1 MKQIRQAILFAV
13 CMLAVAAWSQQGSQQ
28 SQPAQQGDD
37 HQQMGQGQGHG
48 MGHGHGAMSADEHLQ
63 MLSEKLN
70 LTDDQK
76 AKIKPILEQHLKER
90 DAIMKDQSLSMDQK
104 HEKMK
109 ASMDDSRAKIDP
121 ILNDQQ
127 KKQLDQMMQ
136 DMPGQGMGMHDH
148 KGTHQHGQAKDDSSP
163 K

>member
-1 MKQIRQAILFAV
+1 MKQIRQVILFAV
-13 CMLAVAAWSQQGSQQ
+13 CMLAVAAWSQQ

-48 MGHGHGAMSADEHLQ
+48 MGHGHGAMSADQHLQ

-76 AKIKPILEQHLKER
+76 AKIKPILEEHLKDR

-104 HEKMK
+104 HEKIK

-136 DMPGQGMGMHDH
+136 DMQNQGMGHDH
-148 KGTHQHGQAKDDSSP
+148 KGAHQHGQSKDDSSP

>member
-13 CMLAVAAWSQQGSQQ
+13 CMLAVAAWSQQG
-28 SQPAQQGDD
+28 QPAQQGDD
-37 HQQMGQGQGHG
+37 HQQMGQGHGHG

-76 AKIKPILEQHLKER
+76 AKIKPILEQHLKDR

-109 ASMDDSRAKIDP
+109 ASMDDSRAQIDP

-136 DMPGQGMGMHDH
+136 QEGQGKGMGMHDH
-148 KGTHQHGQAKDDSSP
+148 KGTHQHGQSKDDSSP